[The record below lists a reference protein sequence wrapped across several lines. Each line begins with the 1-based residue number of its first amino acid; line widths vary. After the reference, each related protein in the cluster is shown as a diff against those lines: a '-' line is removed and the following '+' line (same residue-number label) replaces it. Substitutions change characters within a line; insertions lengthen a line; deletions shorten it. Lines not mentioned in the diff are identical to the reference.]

1 MVNWKSKYLEM
12 KLKYINAKIK
22 LTGGGTCASGKC
34 KEKDVEF
41 KQYLCLLKDPG
52 VAYRNNP
59 ILEDKIDTLLG
70 PKYPDVVNVIEE
82 KDGWILAEDGWLPLM
97 SPDGKIKLF
106 KELSLDDTDDIDE
119 ALDLDIS
126 VNVIFKDVSN
136 EIHKFNIN
144 PMFTVTSTIIN
155 ILLKLI
161 NYDSLGDTLDVKEF
175 VMIFADEELNHST
188 RLYQAGISDEATI
201 EIDGAREFIYK
212 YKTKIFYE
220 DLRKHRE
227 KLGRP
232 Y

>member
-1 MVNWKSKYLEM
+1 MVNYKSKYLKY
-12 KLKYINAKIK
+12 KLKYEK

-34 KEKDVEF
+34 KEKEVKF
-41 KQYLCLLKDPG
+41 KQYLCLLKNPG

-59 ILEDKIDTLLG
+59 TWEDKIDTPPG
-70 PKYPDVVNVIEE
+70 PKYPDIVNVIEE

-106 KELSLDDTDDIDE
+106 KELSLDDTDDIDDIDE

-144 PMFTVTSTIIN
+144 PMFTVKSTIFN
-155 ILLKLI
+155 ILREYT
-161 NYDSLGDTLDVKEF
+161 NDSLVDTLDVKEF

-188 RLYQAGISDEATI
+188 RLYQAGIRDEATI

>member
-1 MVNWKSKYLEM
+1 MVNYKSKYLKY
-12 KLKYINAKIK
+12 KLKYQK
-22 LTGGGTCASGKC
+22 LIGGGTCASGKC
-34 KEKDVEF
+34 KEKEVEF

-59 ILEDKIDTLLG
+59 IWEDKIDTLPG
-70 PKYPDVVNVIEE
+70 PKYPDVVNVIDE

-106 KELSLDDTDDIDE
+106 KELSLDDNDIDE
-119 ALDLDIS
+119 ALDMDIS

-144 PMFTVTSTIIN
+144 PMFTVKSTIFN

-188 RLYQAGISDEATI
+188 RLYQEGISDEATI

-232 Y
+232 F